1 MPESTD
7 LRKRAGGIVRGREVL
22 LASLV
27 LAAASALLVPPNSG
41 YADYIDWRTLS
52 ILFCFMACVAGIR
65 SSGVFEAVASRMLER
80 VDGTRDVC
88 AILVLLPAVFS
99 MFVTNDVALLTFV
112 PFAVFTLDSI
122 GRRDLIAWVLVL
134 QTLAAN
140 LGCMVLPFG
149 SPHNIFIDS
158 FYSPDLAGFMSVTL
172 PLAAAGFV
180 LLAILVFF
188 RRDSHLRSSPGEAEK
203 HPVDRPTAVFMT
215 VLFIISVAAVLR
227 IVPYP
232 LCLIAV
238 VLSIAVFRPRVLLQ
252 VDYGLLATF
261 VLLFVFAGN
270 ISSIGSVHELLAS
283 VMASEPVLGGIVV
296 SQIMSNVPAAVMLS
310 GFTADWRSMLVG
322 INIGGFG
329 TLIASMASVIT
340 FRIYSQEKD
349 AETGSYLV
357 LFTVLNIAMIVVLVA
372 AWMLLLRSRSGIRT
386 VFLLNGVTG
395 YQVKQ
400 WQSRM
405 TSSRP

>member
-140 LGCMVLPFG
+140 LGCMVL
-149 SPHNIFIDS
+149 
-158 FYSPDLAGFMSVTL
+158 SVTL

-203 HPVDRPTAVFMT
+203 HPVDRSTAVFMT

-357 LFTVLNIAMIVVLVA
+357 LFTVLNITMIVVLVA